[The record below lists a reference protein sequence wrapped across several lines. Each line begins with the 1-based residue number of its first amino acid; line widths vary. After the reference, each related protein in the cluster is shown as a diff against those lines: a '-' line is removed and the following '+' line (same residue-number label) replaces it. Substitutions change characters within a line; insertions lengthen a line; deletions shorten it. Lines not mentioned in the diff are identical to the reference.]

1 VVVNPCWEEWP
12 AGGWPPPAGQGS
24 AVLLRAED
32 TEALAGA
39 MQTYPE
45 ATSVR
50 RTDEGIVVA
59 LNADDLPTVTRYL
72 AGQGIYLSH
81 LAPYRPSL
89 EEVFIDV
96 TQGAM
101 DSMTE
106 LAS

>member
-1 VVVNPCWEEWP
+1 MAEVVGE
-12 AGGWPPPAGQGS
+12 GS

-50 RTDEGIVVA
+50 RTDEGIVA
-59 LNADDLPTVTRYL
+59 TLKGGDLASVTRYL

-96 TQGAM
+96 TQGAV

-106 LAS
+106 IAS